1 MISGV
6 CTVVKKLKFACPMYS
21 CALVLVGFCV
31 LPASELS
38 RMLDLKGKKH
48 PKTNPKDLGAQSHQ
62 LVHRL

>member
-1 MISGV
+1 
-6 CTVVKKLKFACPMYS
+6 MYL

-38 RMLDLKGKKH
+38 RMLDLKGKNH
-48 PKTNPKDLGAQSHQ
+48 PKTNPKNLGAQSHQ